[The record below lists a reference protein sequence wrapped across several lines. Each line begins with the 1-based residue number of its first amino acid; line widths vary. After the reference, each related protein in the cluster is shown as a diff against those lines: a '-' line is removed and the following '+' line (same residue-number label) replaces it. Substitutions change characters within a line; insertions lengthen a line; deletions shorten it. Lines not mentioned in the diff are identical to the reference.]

1 MSEYKAATECILSLF
16 QSKAHPKIA
25 GNTPRMTLSDQQ
37 AFKSVLESLR
47 SEIEMQLQGSSA
59 ADDSIRPDN
68 AIGRLTRME
77 AIQAQSISAAGKARL
92 RKRLPQIERALKAIG
107 EGTYGTCTSCGSDIQ
122 KGRLEFRPESRR
134 CVACARG

>member
-1 MSEYKAATECILSLF
+1 MGRRAPKCILCFL
-16 QSKAHPKIA
+16 QSKVHPEIV
-25 GNTPRMTLSDQQ
+25 GNALRVTSTDQQ
-37 AFKSVLESLR
+37 AFKPILEALR
-47 SEIEMQLQGSSA
+47 LEIEDQLSDRPAS
-59 ADDSIRPDN
+59 DDSIRPDN

-92 RKRLPQIERALKAIG
+92 RKRLPQIARALEAIQ

-122 KGRLEFRPESRR
+122 RGRLEIRPESRR